1 VGPADAVAMADAVA
15 VANAVAVA
23 VVVVA
28 VAVTVAV
35 TVAVADSTDVG
46 CREAAYGTDGA
57 SLWAGIASLFRGYSP
72 LARNPLLM
80 CSGLNEASHNLLI
93 KPGKGII
100 ATENESAKLCFI
112 FHNVLYF
119 PLENIVLEVLFCTCY
134 NRPVEVVLMLMQ
146 YG

>member
-1 VGPADAVAMADAVA
+1 VGPADAVAMAD
-15 VANAVAVA
+15 AVAVA

-119 PLENIVLEVLFCTCY
+119 PLENIVLEVVFCTCY
-134 NRPVEVVLMLMQ
+134 NRPVEVVLMLMH